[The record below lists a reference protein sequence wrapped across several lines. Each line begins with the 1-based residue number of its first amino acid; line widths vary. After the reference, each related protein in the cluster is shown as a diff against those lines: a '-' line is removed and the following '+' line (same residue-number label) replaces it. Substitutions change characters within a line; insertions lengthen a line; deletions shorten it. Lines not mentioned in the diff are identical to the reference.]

1 MRQAAFLFG
10 PEVFRAAVAA
20 GAGGKIIYGSD
31 FPLLCAD
38 RYEKMFLAS
47 GLDEEALSRIRGG
60 NALALLEKVRS
71 FPGL

>member
-1 MRQAAFLFG
+1 

-20 GAGGKIIYGSD
+20 GAGDKILYGSD

-38 RYEKMFLAS
+38 RYEKMFLSS
-47 GLDEEALSRIRGG
+47 GLDDDALSKIKGG
-60 NALALLEKVRS
+60 NALSLLEKVRS